1 MGGWGGQAGGSAS
14 QVSEHSLSHCIWGSG
29 GRARVRRFPSRFFVG
44 LRLSTCSGWARW
56 PGDRTIAQTRPSL
69 GARAALASIMVEV
82 VVCGVGPGLQAPAAA
97 DPKLDRVG
105 ICPGL
110 VICLRGGGGK
120 DVALDL
126 HQ

>member
-29 GRARVRRFPSRFFVG
+29 GRARVRRFPSRFFLASIVDLFGVG
-44 LRLSTCSGWARW
+44 PMAR
-56 PGDRTIAQTRPSL
+56 RRKTIAQTRPSL

-97 DPKLDRVG
+97 DTKLDRVG
-105 ICPGL
+105 NML
-110 VICLRGGGGK
+110 AGGRR
-120 DVALDL
+120 
-126 HQ
+126 